1 MTRHTKLL
9 EQHSKSIDLKKKERA
24 LFSARKEVEIYGN
37 GTTGYKVKHG
47 PHKGM
52 VLGHLTTKSTNN
64 W

>member
-9 EQHSKSIDLKKKERA
+9 EQHSKNIDLKKKEQA
-24 LFSARKEVEIYGN
+24 LFSARKEVETYGN

-52 VLGHLTTKSTNN
+52 VLGHHTTKSTNN

>member
-1 MTRHTKLL
+1 MARHTKLL
-9 EQHSKSIDLKKKERA
+9 ENFNKKKTLEKKQMT
-24 LFSARKEVEIYGN
+24 LFSARKEVEINGN
-37 GTTGYKVKHG
+37 GTTGYKVKAG

>member
-9 EQHSKSIDLKKKERA
+9 EQHSKNIDLKKKERA

-47 PHKGM
+47 PHRGK

>member
-1 MTRHTKLL
+1 MERHTRVL
-9 EQHSKSIDLKKKERA
+9 EKFSQAKDLEKKTKA

-47 PHKGM
+47 PHKGK

>member
-47 PHKGM
+47 PHRGK